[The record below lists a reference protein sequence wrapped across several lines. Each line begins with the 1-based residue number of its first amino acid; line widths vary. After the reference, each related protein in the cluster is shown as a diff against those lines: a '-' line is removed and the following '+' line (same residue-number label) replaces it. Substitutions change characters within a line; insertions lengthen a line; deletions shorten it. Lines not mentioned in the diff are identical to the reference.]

1 MPCTRQ
7 IRVRGRVQGVWFRA
21 WTVETAQS
29 LGLSGWVRN
38 RRDGSVE
45 ALVSGDDE
53 AVARMIEACREGPPS
68 AMVER
73 LEEQPADDPTEAGF
87 KTRPTT

>member
-1 MPCTRQ
+1 MPCTRR
-7 IRVRGRVQGVWFRA
+7 ITVSGRVQGVWFRA

-38 RRDGSVE
+38 CRDGSLE

-53 AVARMIEACREGPPS
+53 AVAQMIEACRQGPPS
-68 AMVER
+68 AVVES
-73 LEEQPADDPTEAGF
+73 LNEQPADEPAETGF
-87 KTRPTT
+87 KTRPTA